1 MSARCGA
8 LDGWRGLGEAAH
20 RAHTV
25 RFTPPPRPSRRPPT
39 SAAPTRSRMAWG
51 PCQSSPGGAP
61 TRHRPPTRPRLP
73 SLAHNGRPAA
83 RPARLP
89 TGHCSGCPI
98 NLPPAHLPL
107 ALPRASDWV
116 PVGRRWARPVARL
129 RNALGWVGRAR
140 IFVWSV
146 PAGASGLPPEAAAL
160 FLSLSAVPPPSP
172 AVPAPFCR
180 AGRWPGSPSVAD
192 LEWVGLGGSGRCCLG
207 REASAISVDR
217 WGKPQNWPRQSPGT
231 RRGIAPLPARRMARF
246 DRLTR
251 FF

>member
-61 TRHRPPTRPRLP
+61 TRHRPPARPRLP

-83 RPARLP
+83 HPARLP
-89 TGHCSGCPI
+89 

-116 PVGRRWARPVARL
+116 PVGRRWARPAARL

-160 FLSLSAVPPPSP
+160 FLSLSAVPLPSP
-172 AVPAPFCR
+172 AVPAPSCR
-180 AGRWPGSPSVAD
+180 AGRWPGSPRRRRLRV
-192 LEWVGLGGSGRCCLG
+192 GGSGRL
-207 REASAISVDR
+207 
-217 WGKPQNWPRQSPGT
+217 RQVLFG
-231 RRGIAPLPARRMARF
+231 ARSQCN
-246 DRLTR
+246 LC
-251 FF
+251 